1 VRVIQLAERRST
13 DLAAARPYPV
23 AAGNLAPLSIRR
35 IPCASS
41 RPEPAIDDEAG
52 SVHVAGIVRG
62 QEQNALGDTIGT
74 ARRPHGTVSVT
85 VSRTGVV
92 SLLPVR
98 WARATKVCSPMSV
111 WMQGVG
117 PAAMQQWLSGVT
129 STIPRPAEA
138 V

>member
-1 VRVIQLAERRST
+1 MRVIQLAERRST

-62 QEQNALGDTIGT
+62 QEQNALGDIH
-74 ARRPHGTVSVT
+74 RHGQAAPRSGRSADHKVA
-85 VSRTGVV
+85 
-92 SLLPVR
+92 SLSLI
-98 WARATKVCSPMSV
+98 AF
-111 WMQGVG
+111 
-117 PAAMQQWLSGVT
+117 
-129 STIPRPAEA
+129 
-138 V
+138 